1 MSEEPTN
8 HDKDPIQSIQLY
20 REIHSLIKR
29 YTSES
34 DLTLYETIGALE
46 AVKADYLEARA
57 QSNTT
62 GEP

>member
-1 MSEEPTN
+1 MSDNTEGTL
-8 HDKDPIQSIQLY
+8 QLY

-29 YTSES
+29 YTDEC

-57 QSNTT
+57 KQFE
-62 GEP
+62 G